1 MDKPEQKFKVGD
13 RVYCN
18 GGCGFDEEV
27 GKPKVIIGATI
38 TDVFWFDYDNNWVYI
53 LEYDV
58 DLEWGLQSHGC
69 NLVLKS
75 TIDEMFESFIRV
87 YGK

>member
-18 GGCGFDEEV
+18 GGSSDDLGPDV
-27 GKPKVIIGATI
+27 LQGATI
-38 TDVFWFDYDNNWVYI
+38 TEVTLGIFGEFEYC
-53 LEYDV
+53 LEYDN
-58 DLEWGLQSHGC
+58 DRCDWYEGSFDR

-75 TIDEMFESFIRV
+75 TIDEMFESYNRV